1 MTRSPYWL
9 SAAVLAAAF
18 LAQTL
23 ALPHPQTVTRTAQA
37 ARVGAQLGAIASM
50 GVELP
55 ARADPGARATATPE
69 PSSNPTTPAA
79 QETAVVASEEPTQA
93 PTEVPTPTET
103 PPPTPTP
110 PPDRGKLIVIDPGH
124 GGKDPGAVHT
134 SGGVVDLTE
143 EEVNLDVALRL
154 AEMLRQ
160 DGYRVQLTRSSDQSL
175 GAGQAADLQARVDVA
190 NAAGADVFVA
200 IHHNGSVNRAERG
213 TEVYYCSHRPYADA
227 NRRLAKLAQEA
238 IVRNLRQAG
247 HDAIDRGAK
256 DDIIRGHLALLGPR
270 NLPRPSRMPAIIG
283 EALFMTNDADA
294 AALKRP
300 EIREA
305 IARGY
310 FEALKA
316 YFESGG

>member
-1 MTRSPYWL
+1 M
-9 SAAVLAAAF
+9 
-18 LAQTL
+18 
-23 ALPHPQTVTRTAQA
+23 
-37 ARVGAQLGAIASM
+37 
-50 GVELP
+50 
-55 ARADPGARATATPE
+55 
-69 PSSNPTTPAA
+69 
-79 QETAVVASEEPTQA
+79 
-93 PTEVPTPTET
+93 
-103 PPPTPTP
+103 
-110 PPDRGKLIVIDPGH
+110 
-124 GGKDPGAVHT
+124 HT

-143 EEVNLDVALRL
+143 EDVNLDVALRL

-160 DGYRVQLTRSSDQSL
+160 DGYRVRLTRSSDQSL
-175 GAGQAADLQARVDVA
+175 AAGKAADLQARVDVA
-190 NAAGADVFVA
+190 NQAGADVFVS

-227 NRRLAKLAQEA
+227 NRRLALLAQEA

-247 HDAIDRGAK
+247 HDVVDRGAK

-294 AALKRP
+294 AALMRP

-310 FEALKA
+310 FEALKS
-316 YFESGG
+316 YFEGGG

>member
-1 MTRSPYWL
+1 M
-9 SAAVLAAAF
+9 
-18 LAQTL
+18 AQTL
-23 ALPHPQTVTRTAQA
+23 VLPHPQTVSSTAQA
-37 ARVGAQLGAIASM
+37 ARVGAQLGAIVSM
-50 GVELP
+50 GVTLP
-55 ARADPGARATATPE
+55 ARSDPGARATATPE
-69 PSSNPTTPAA
+69 PSSSSATPAA
-79 QETAVVASEEPTQA
+79 QEIAIAATEEPTQA

-110 PPDRGKLIVIDPGH
+110 TPTPPPNRGKLIVIDPGH

-175 GAGQAADLQARVDVA
+175 STGQAADLQARVDVA
-190 NAAGADVFVA
+190 NGARADVFVA

-227 NRRLAKLAQEA
+227 NRRLAQLAQEA
-238 IVRNLRQAG
+238 IVRNLRHAG
-247 HDAIDRGAK
+247 HDAVDRGIK
-256 DDIIRGHLALLGPR
+256 DDIVRGHLALLGPR
-270 NLPRPSRMPAIIG
+270 NLPRPSRMPAIIA
-283 EALFMTNDADA
+283 EALFMSNDADA
-294 AALKRP
+294 EALRRP